1 LIITTT
7 KEGNMTNWS
16 DLEIYGLADFD
27 FGVSTGWRVSG
38 PKKLVRKFETP
49 TLIAEA
55 VARPLDQCISG
66 SRTTTMFEADQI
78 LPAIIAA
85 QIHMESLGWP
95 SRKKDPASYAIWNKA
110 RTAQAKIFKG
120 LVTQL
125 QEESPEFST
134 VLDGKG
140 GWLAAHGRKD
150 PQLWRE
156 PLIIPVAVGNI
167 AKPMWV
173 ESITIHKRYSE
184 LDQGNITQR

>member
-1 LIITTT
+1 
-7 KEGNMTNWS
+7 MTNWS

-27 FGVSTGWRVSG
+27 FGVSSGWRVSG
-38 PKKLVRKFETP
+38 PKLVVRRFESP

-55 VARPLDQCISG
+55 LALPPAMLAKG

-78 LPAIIAA
+78 LPEIIAA

-95 SRKKDPASYAIWNKA
+95 SRKKNPKSYAIWNKA

-120 LVTQL
+120 LVKQF
-125 QEESPEFST
+125 QNESPEFST
-134 VLDGKG
+134 MLDGSG
-140 GWLAAHGRKD
+140 GWLAAQGRKD

-156 PLIIPVAVGNI
+156 PLIIPVAVGNV

-173 ESITIHKRYSE
+173 ESIKIHKRYSE
-184 LDQGNITQR
+184 LDQGNLGHF